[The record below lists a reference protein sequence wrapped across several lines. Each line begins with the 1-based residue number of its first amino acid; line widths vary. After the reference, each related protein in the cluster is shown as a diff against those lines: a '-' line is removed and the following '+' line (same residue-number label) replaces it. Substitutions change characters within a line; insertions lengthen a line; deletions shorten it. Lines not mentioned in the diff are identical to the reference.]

1 MNRELVTIIAVSL
14 LSALAGIL
22 LYRYFIYQPQ
32 FTSVSESPNQSQ
44 QSNPQSLLKF
54 NDISL
59 PDVNQQPQALN
70 QWNHK
75 AILVVNFWAPWCA
88 PCRREIPDLIETQKQ
103 YAEQLQLVGLS
114 FDSVENVREFSTQF
128 DFNYPLLLVDQQAR
142 QLNQYFGNNSGGL
155 PFTVILN
162 AQREII
168 YRHSGELDRS
178 QIESV
183 IKPELKI

>member
-1 MNRELVTIIAVSL
+1 MNRDLATVIAVSL

-32 FTSVSESPNQSQ
+32 FTSAAVTRDLSQ
-44 QSNPQSLLKF
+44 KSQPQSLLKF
-54 NDISL
+54 NDITL
-59 PDVNQQPQALN
+59 PDVNQKPQPLN
-70 QWNHK
+70 QWHQK
-75 AILVVNFWAPWCA
+75 PLLVVNFWAPWCA
-88 PCRREIPDLIETQKQ
+88 PCRREIPDLIEIQKE
-103 YAEQLQLVGLS
+103 YAEHVQLVGLS
-114 FDSVENVREFSTQF
+114 FDSADNVREFSTQF

-162 AQREII
+162 AEREII
-168 YRHSGELDRS
+168 YRHSGELDKS
-178 QIESV
+178 QIESI

>member
-1 MNRELVTIIAVSL
+1 VNRQLLAVIGVSM

-32 FTSVSESPNQSQ
+32 FASAPVTAEQAQKSQ
-44 QSNPQSLLKF
+44 PQSLLKF
-54 NDISL
+54 RDITLS
-59 PDVNQQPQALN
+59 DVNQKQQPLN
-70 QWNHK
+70 QWDHK
-75 AILVVNFWAPWCA
+75 QLLVVNFWAPWCA
-88 PCRREIPDLIETQKQ
+88 PCRREIPDLIEIQKAH
-103 YAEQLQLVGLS
+103 AEQLQLVGLS

-142 QLNQYFGNNSGGL
+142 QLNQFFGNNSGGL

-162 AQREII
+162 AEREII
-168 YRHSGELDRS
+168 YRHSGEVDKS
-178 QIESV
+178 QIESI